1 VELAFED
8 DALPESPPGFAV
20 GDDESDPDEDDVEDG
35 ALPAAAA
42 DGAPDGALPRLSVR

>member
-1 VELAFED
+1 VELAVED

-20 GDDESDPDEDDVEDG
+20 EDDESDPDEDG